1 MELKLCFMGLGSV
14 GRELIKLIDRKRDEV
29 QAQVDLSFKI
39 VGIATGRHGILVD
52 PNGIDHAYALSGQ
65 WEADQIDRR
74 DRAWPSTEENRLKMI
89 WECAASA
96 GAGAA
101 ALVEMS
107 PINRDTGRPALD
119 YLELALNLGLHAISA
134 NKDPVVHGY
143 RRLSALA
150 KQQGK
155 AFLFESTVMDGFPLL
170 NLYRECLPATRVS
183 SFRGVL
189 NSTTNL
195 ILTLM
200 EEGKS
205 FEEAVKH
212 AQDIGIA
219 ETDPSN
225 DIDGWDSS
233 AKVCVLS
240 NVLMGADIRP
250 TDVDRTGIRAITTEM
265 IKAAQLARRKWR
277 LLCTAEWAGGQ
288 LMARVAPE
296 EVPANDP
303 LFRLYGTTSAIQLK
317 TDTLN
322 QLTLIETAPTP
333 AQTAFGVL
341 ADLIAA
347 ARGHF

>member
-14 GRELIKLIDRKRDEV
+14 GRELIKLIDHKRDEV
-29 QAQVDLSFKI
+29 QAQYDLSFKI
-39 VGIATGRHGILVD
+39 VGIATGKHGILVD

-65 WEADQIDRR
+65 WEADRVDRR
-74 DRAWPSTEENRLKMI
+74 DRAWPSTEDNRLKMI
-89 WECAASA
+89 REC
-96 GAGAA
+96 GAN

-107 PINRDTGRPALD
+107 PINRETGRPALD
-119 YLELALNLGLHAISA
+119 YLELALNLGMHAISA
-134 NKDPVVHGY
+134 NKGPVVHGY
-143 RRLSALA
+143 NRLSTLA

-155 AFLFESTVMDGFPLL
+155 AFLFEATVMDGFPLL
-170 NLYRECLPATRVS
+170 NLYRECLPATRVLG
-183 SFRGVL
+183 FRGVL

-205 FEEAVKH
+205 FEEAVQH

-225 DIDGWDSS
+225 DIDGWDS
-233 AKVCVLS
+233 AVKVCVLS

-250 TDVDRTGIRAITTEM
+250 NDVNRTGIGGITSEM

-277 LLCTAEWAGGQ
+277 LLCTSEWVDGQ
-288 LMARVAPE
+288 LKARVAPE

-303 LFRLYGTTSAIQLK
+303 LFRLYGTTSAIQIK

-322 QLTLIETAPTP
+322 QLTLLETAPTP

-341 ADLIAA
+341 ADLISA